1 KKTQPPAPSPA
12 EPPAT
17 TYYVAV
23 DVLNVRAL
31 PSIKARVT
39 ERLLRGR
46 EVHVLEI
53 KSGWGRVKKGWV
65 YLKLMSTTREE

>member
-1 KKTQPPAPSPA
+1 M
-12 EPPAT
+12 
-17 TYYVAV
+17 
-23 DVLNVRAL
+23 RAL

-53 KSGWGRVKKGWV
+53 KNGWGRVKKGWV